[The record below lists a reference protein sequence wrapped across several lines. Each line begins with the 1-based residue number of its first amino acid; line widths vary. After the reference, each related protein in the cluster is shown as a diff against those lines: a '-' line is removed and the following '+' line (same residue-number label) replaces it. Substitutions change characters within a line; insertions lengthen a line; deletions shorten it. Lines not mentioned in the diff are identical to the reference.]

1 MGTKELLDE
10 AMKLKPEERFS
21 LVEGLI
27 KSLDEPDKKLD
38 EIWAEEAEKRL
49 KAYRAGK
56 LQGVS
61 MEEVFKDK

>member
-21 LVEGLI
+21 LVESLI

-38 EIWAEEAEKRL
+38 EIWAEEADKRL
-49 KAYRAGK
+49 IAYREGTLK
-56 LQGVS
+56 GIP
-61 MEEVFKDK
+61 MGEIFKEE